1 MKLLEKAERFGH
13 DCSTGQRGLSGLGGE
28 EQHDSNNRSIKKK
41 MTMVTDVCACSA
53 SGLIFIFSDGCF
65 RKSSWKVFHILMK
78 AKGTKEKTG
87 F

>member
-1 MKLLEKAERFGH
+1 MTVIIEA
-13 DCSTGQRGLSGLGGE
+13 S
-28 EQHDSNNRSIKKK
+28 KKK

-65 RKSSWKVFHILMK
+65 RKSSWEVFHILMK
-78 AKGTKEKTG
+78 VKGTKEKTG